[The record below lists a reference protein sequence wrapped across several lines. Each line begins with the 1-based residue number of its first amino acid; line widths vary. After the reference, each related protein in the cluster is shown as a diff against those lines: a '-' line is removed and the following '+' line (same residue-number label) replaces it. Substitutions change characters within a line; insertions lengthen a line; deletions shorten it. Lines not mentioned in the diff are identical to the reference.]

1 MGKYELAHL
10 YLENGTQPTLQERNG
25 QLPPLG
31 RKEKANRDNNLA
43 KFTNLA
49 QSLLTEPNARLQLL
63 QHILNTNQTL
73 DGNLEKELRVNELHI
88 ITIVPTKN

>member
-31 RKEKANRDNNLA
+31 RKEKANRDNNLTEEIFINYSYQNC
-43 KFTNLA
+43 KLGDTKIYPSHL
-49 QSLLTEPNARLQLL
+49 SLVYLLSLQTWPN
-63 QHILNTNQTL
+63 HC
-73 DGNLEKELRVNELHI
+73 
-88 ITIVPTKN
+88 